1 MTVRCCQMVRCS
13 HIKSYVRSSDGRV
26 DYVAGG
32 GEIANSYKGPFIYYV
47 IAGRGG
53 GVSPIY
59 YSIT

>member
-53 GVSPIY
+53 
-59 YSIT
+59 